1 MLCDKYGTDKGSIKD
16 DNQQSNWPW
25 PPTTYADYYS
35 RLFDHCRNNIKN
47 VFECGIG
54 TNNIKLVS
62 NMGINGKPGAS
73 LRVWKEYF
81 QNANIFGADI
91 DTKILFEEE
100 RIKTFYVD
108 QTNPK
113 TIHDMWDKINI
124 KCFDLMIDDGLH
136 TFEAAICLFENSIS
150 RLSDHG
156 IYIIEDLDI
165 SSIKKIFEY
174 FKLRNYQIDIT
185 NLYKPITRLE
195 NNNLV
200 TIRKIN

>member
-1 MLCDKYGTDKGSIKD
+1 MREVLRFLDKKLFNKYFKDLFRRTQVIKEKRSFSKIFYHENSFITHYNRNNTAYLSMLCDKYGTDKGSIKD

-81 QNANIFGADI
+81 QNV
-91 DTKILFEEE
+91 K
-100 RIKTFYVD
+100 
-108 QTNPK
+108 
-113 TIHDMWDKINI
+113 
-124 KCFDLMIDDGLH
+124 
-136 TFEAAICLFENSIS
+136 
-150 RLSDHG
+150 
-156 IYIIEDLDI
+156 
-165 SSIKKIFEY
+165 
-174 FKLRNYQIDIT
+174 
-185 NLYKPITRLE
+185 
-195 NNNLV
+195 
-200 TIRKIN
+200 